1 MDLNGNGKADKVIS
15 VGVLQSPLPIDLD
28 LKMKSII
35 SLLHYDVIQA
45 MLPIDFWTRFKG
57 FEGIKGITHTLTH
70 SHTLAHTHIHIHK
83 DTHTH
88 THTKAVHKIDPYRFF
103 VLTDGKVGS
112 MKSSMS

>member
-70 SHTLAHTHIHIHK
+70 SHTHTFTFTKTHK
-83 DTHTH
+83 SC
-88 THTKAVHKIDPYRFF
+88 A
-103 VLTDGKVGS
+103 
-112 MKSSMS
+112 